1 MEFDTVLRNANTID
15 KHGII
20 REKINIYIKN
30 GEIVKL
36 DDSFNGNASAKE
48 VIDCSNLFVTPGFV
62 NLHTHSPMN
71 VFKGIAEDV
80 DIDSWF
86 NKEIWPYESKL
97 TEDDVYYGS
106 LLAILEMLDNGV
118 TAFADHYFYAD
129 KIANAVLETGIRGD
143 IAITLFGVKD
153 SFEED
158 LEKTIKLIKEKNK
171 LSSRLTFRLG
181 PHAPYTC
188 PPKTLEKIV
197 NIAKTLS
204 VGIHIHMAETEK
216 QVKDSLRDYGKTHFE
231 ILHEVGAFDL
241 PVIVAHGIYIQEGD
255 LRYIGNNTYFALAPK
270 TYMKLGMGFPNIFS
284 YRKELK
290 LAIGTDG
297 AASSNTLN
305 PLEEARLFALL
316 GKLQDNATEFTLFE
330 VWKTLMEGHN
340 ALNFKTGDI
349 VQGYKADLI
358 FWDLNKPNT
367 FPLHNPLASI
377 IYSGDAQ
384 NIVHVMVDG
393 VFLKKDGKLLFDTSK
408 IFKEANNHIKNLL
421 NKGKGNT
428 NLSF

>member
-15 KHGII
+15 KQGII
-20 REKINIYIKN
+20 SKKVNIYIKD
-30 GEIVKL
+30 GEIVRV
-36 DDSFNGNASAKE
+36 DDSLSGNISAKE

-97 TEDDVYYGS
+97 TEDDAYYGS

-118 TAFADHYFYAD
+118 TAFADHYFYAE
-129 KIANAVLETGIRGD
+129 KIASAVLETGIRGD
-143 IAITLFGVKD
+143 IAITLFGVKE

-158 LEKTIKLIKEKNK
+158 LEKATQLIKEKNK
-171 LSSRLTFRLG
+171 LNSRLSFRLG

-188 PPKTLEKIV
+188 PPKTLEKVV
-197 NIAKTLS
+197 NSAKTLS

-231 ILHEVGAFDL
+231 ILHEAHGFDL

-255 LRYIGNNTYFALAPK
+255 LKYIGNNTYFALVPK
-270 TYMKLGMGFPNIFS
+270 TYMKLGMGFPSIFK

-316 GKLQDNATEFTLFE
+316 GKLQDNATEFTLFD

-349 VQGYKADLI
+349 AQGYKADLI
-358 FWDLNKPNT
+358 FWNLNKPNT

-393 VFLKKDGKLLFDTSK
+393 VFLKKDGKLLFDSSK
-408 IFKEANNHIKNLL
+408 IFKEANSHIKNLL
-421 NKGKGNT
+421 NRGKGRT